1 MSQSPK
7 DSATVVWTSRPW
19 VLPHALARTIVV
31 FVAAAIVLWLE
42 TFANT
47 AYTNILNIPVWTW
60 TVILFFILWLASLIP
75 LIILSASHR
84 YTLRSDSLEVK
95 TGIASLKSFVLS
107 PAGFSDLE
115 IRQSLIERI
124 VNSGRITIHTQAERT
139 AVMQKVKNPNQ
150 VAGQIRDTMG
160 KPTVRIES

>member
-1 MSQSPK
+1 MSESPK

-60 TVILFFILWLASLIP
+60 TVILFLIAWLASLLP
-75 LIILSASHR
+75 LAILSASHR
-84 YTLRSDSLEVK
+84 YTLRSSSLEVK
-95 TGIASLKSFVLS
+95 TGIASLKSFVLA

-115 IRQSLIERI
+115 IHQSLIERI
-124 VNSGRITIHTQAERT
+124 VNIGDITIHTQAERM

>member
-1 MSQSPK
+1 LSGSSK
-7 DSATVVWTSRPW
+7 DSANVVWTGRPW
-19 VLPHALARTIVV
+19 VLPHAIARTIIV
-31 FVAAAIVLWLE
+31 FVAAALVLWIE
-42 TFANT
+42 TFAN
-47 AYTNILNIPVWTW
+47 AASISILDVPVWTW
-60 TVILFFILWLASLIP
+60 TVILFFIVWLASLIP
-75 LIILSASHR
+75 LVILSASHR

-124 VNSGRITIHTQAERT
+124 VNSGKITIHTQAERI
-139 AVMQKVKNPNQ
+139 AVMQKVKNPNN
-150 VAGQIRDTMG
+150 VAGQIRNIMG